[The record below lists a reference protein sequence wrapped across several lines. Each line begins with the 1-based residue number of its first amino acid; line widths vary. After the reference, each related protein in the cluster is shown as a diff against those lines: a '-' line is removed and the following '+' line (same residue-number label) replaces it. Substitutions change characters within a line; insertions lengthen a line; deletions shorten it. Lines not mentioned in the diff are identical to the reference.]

1 MKKYKG
7 SFTIETALVFPIV
20 LLCICI
26 TINAG
31 IALFDEVCAEAKD
44 QMEKR
49 PLDLISCMYRR
60 EFVEDLFGEWYE
72 D

>member
-26 TINAG
+26 AIDAG
-31 IALFDEVCAEAKD
+31 IVLSDEVCAEAKA

-49 PLDLISCMYRR
+49 PLDLIGCMYRR
-60 EFVEDLFGEWYE
+60 AFVEDLIGEWYE